1 MNLHTGVLG
10 FVSIVSKPIIDGVVE
25 LTLMNARLK
34 IVGLVHS
41 LGLKRDKVGARKGR
55 LNLLASLGVLKV
67 EELTYHLAI
76 YCKYRETCQTKKT

>member
-10 FVSIVSKPIIDGVVE
+10 FVSIVSKPMIDGVVE

-41 LGLKRDKVGARKGR
+41 LGLKCDEVGARKR
-55 LNLLASLGVLKV
+55 ASQPLG
-67 EELTYHLAI
+67 
-76 YCKYRETCQTKKT
+76 